1 MAKNIHALE
10 GEHDEVGAEAVPL
23 SDIDSQLSSDREDV
37 LPFQRI
43 TINNVV
49 ALLAAHKAFALPTD
63 LPFSAHQS
71 LVTSSPIEI
80 PDINDDLNRELV
92 LYRQCL
98 DGAERGRDLLELEGA
113 PFTRP
118 SDFFAETVKSDE
130 HMEKIRQQMADEAA
144 KKQAIRE
151 AKKQRELKKF
161 GKQTQIVK
169 EQERAMAKRA
179 TMDKINSMKRSK
191 TPYNRP
197 AVRFNYL
204 LRDS

>member
-1 MAKNIHALE
+1 MTKNNHAVG
-10 GEHDEVGAEAVPL
+10 GEHDGTEAEAVPL
-23 SDIDSQLSSDREDV
+23 SDIDSQLSSDREDT

-49 ALLAAHKAFALPTD
+49 ALASAHKAFALPTD
-63 LPFSAHQS
+63 LPFSAYQS
-71 LVTSSPIEI
+71 LVTSSPVEI

-98 DGAERGRDLLELEGA
+98 DGAERGRGLLKLEGA

-144 KKQAIRE
+144 KKQATRE

-161 GKQTQIVK
+161 GKQTQIVR

-179 TMDKINSMKRSK
+179 TLDKISLMKRSK
-191 TPYNRP
+191 TLYNGL
-197 AVRFNYL
+197 AVCSNHL
-204 LRDS
+204 LLDF